1 MLVKPTDIYFSS
13 VLDCS
18 LTDHL
23 IHRTKKW
30 TFFKK
35 GAFVF
40 FAALIE
46 KVKQLSDS
54 SGKDGSISTLKI
66 LIVDDDEDDRLLF
79 EEAISNIEPSIH
91 VELAKNGMELFEL
104 MKKETTPE
112 IIFLDLNM
120 PGKTGKECLA
130 EIRQH
135 NAWKKI
141 PVVIYSTSAN
151 RYDILDTYKGGANL
165 YLIKPTSFS
174 VLIRMIRKTFS
185 FDWEQTPALSQKD
198 FLLTHTT

>member
-1 MLVKPTDIYFSS
+1 MFLNTNQICVTSICDFALSDQLSKKTKEWA
-13 VLDCS
+13 
-18 LTDHL
+18 L
-23 IHRTKKW
+23 IKQDT
-30 TFFKK
+30 
-35 GAFVF
+35 FVF
-40 FAALIE
+40 FSAIIE
-46 KVKQLSDS
+46 KIKQLSGAS
-54 SGKDGSISTLKI
+54 EKAESVGTLKI

-79 EEAISNIEPSIH
+79 EEAISNIEPSIQ
-91 VELAKNGMELFEL
+91 VELAKNGLELFEL
-104 MKKETTPE
+104 MKKETVPAV
-112 IIFLDLNM
+112 IFLDLNM

-130 EIRQH
+130 EIRKH
-135 NAWKKI
+135 KVWKKI

-174 VLIRMIRKTFS
+174 ELIRMIRKAFS